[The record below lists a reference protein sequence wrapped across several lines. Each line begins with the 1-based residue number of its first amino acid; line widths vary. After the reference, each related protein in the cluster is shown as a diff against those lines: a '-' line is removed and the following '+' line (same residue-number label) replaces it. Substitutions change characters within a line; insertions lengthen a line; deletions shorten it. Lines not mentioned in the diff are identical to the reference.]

1 MNSNLIAT
9 IYSFIY
15 ILLVIGVAF
24 LLYRFTRIGS
34 EGVRKFIHILV
45 SGWVFIL
52 VGMYDSLA
60 WSVVGPVSF
69 IVINALFVYSG
80 FSKYLG
86 MGNRKRDNGL
96 IYYPFSIL
104 VLIICRYNGLI
115 DDRIVIASVL
125 MMGFGDGLAALIG
138 SRFGKHGYSFIGG
151 KKSVEGTLTMFL
163 VSLLILFILYSEG
176 PWYMVLAV
184 ALLSTVLENL
194 TPLGF
199 DNITVP
205 LISAFALG
213 AFNGLY

>member
-60 WSVVGPVSF
+60 WAVVGPVSF

-86 MGNRKRDNGL
+86 MGK
-96 IYYPFSIL
+96 IYS
-104 VLIICRYNGLI
+104 
-115 DDRIVIASVL
+115 
-125 MMGFGDGLAALIG
+125 
-138 SRFGKHGYSFIGG
+138 
-151 KKSVEGTLTMFL
+151 
-163 VSLLILFILYSEG
+163 
-176 PWYMVLAV
+176 
-184 ALLSTVLENL
+184 
-194 TPLGF
+194 
-199 DNITVP
+199 
-205 LISAFALG
+205 
-213 AFNGLY
+213 